1 MTLRSPFKPQQLL
14 FLALVFAGLTLP
26 VRAQDIVQLQD
37 GTVINGKI
45 LGMSGTAV
53 NIQDAK
59 GTVGRPLSQI
69 RAIQMAAPK
78 QWNDALK
85 SITEHNSDAA
95 LKSLAELAAF
105 KGLPVQWAQQMTA
118 TFGDIYIEKGDL
130 DKAEAAYKDF
140 QRLYPAAA
148 QAGGPADIGLAR
160 LAVAKKDFATAKQK
174 IEPVTAK
181 AMEDKNPANAAAYG
195 YSQAFLVQ
203 GEIKEAEGD
212 FAGALENYLRTVGI
226 FYQDRAAVAAAQ
238 EKADALRKAHPEI
251 FIP

>member
-14 FLALVFAGLTLP
+14 FLALTLAGLTLTG
-26 VRAQDIVQLQD
+26 RAQDVIQLQD
-37 GTVINGKI
+37 NTVINGKI
-45 LGMSGTAV
+45 LGVNGTSV
-53 NIQDAK
+53 MIQDAR
-59 GTVGRPLSQI
+59 GTAGRPMAQI
-69 RAIQMAAPK
+69 KAIQMAAPK
-78 QWNDALK
+78 QWTDALKAITEHKYDDALK
-85 SITEHNSDAA
+85 SM
-95 LKSLAELAAF
+95 AELAGF

-118 TFGDIYIEKGDL
+118 TFGDIYIEKGDV

-148 QAGGPADIGLAR
+148 QPGGPADIGLAR
-160 LAVAKKDFATAKQK
+160 LAVAKKDFETAKAK

-203 GEIKEAEGD
+203 GQIKEAEGD
-212 FAGALENYLRTVGI
+212 FAAALENYLRTVGI

-238 EKADALRKAHPEI
+238 EKADALRKAHPEV